1 MRVRTAWVLAL
12 LLIGACAREP
22 AAPAAPATGSSSTPS
37 AGSSDCTF
45 ETPLVPGVPGSP
57 GHLLP
62 SDINPNGASEL
73 AALMRTMTAD
83 LDALRT
89 TLDAAPSLPLHARHS
104 KIRCAWPTDPS
115 ERTPQFD
122 AFAVAYLG
130 RVQALDAAPP
140 AERKA
145 AFDAVISA
153 CTSCHE
159 QSCTGPIPRIEKL
172 RL

>member
-1 MRVRTAWVLAL
+1 MRGGARRLEILLVLVL
-12 LLIGACAREP
+12 SACAREG
-22 AAPAAPATGSSSTPS
+22 TTPL
-37 AGSSDCTF
+37 AEPPCTL

-83 LDALRT
+83 LEQLRT
-89 TLDAAPSLPLHARHS
+89 TLDRAPPPALHTRHR
-104 KIRCAWPTDPS
+104 KLRCAWPTDPG

-122 AFAVAYLG
+122 AFAVAYLA
-130 RVQALDAAPP
+130 RVQALEASAA
-140 AERKA
+140 ADRKA
-145 AFDAVISA
+145 AYDAVVTA
-153 CTSCHE
+153 CKSCH
-159 QSCTGPIPRIEKL
+159 QQTCSGPIPRIEKL